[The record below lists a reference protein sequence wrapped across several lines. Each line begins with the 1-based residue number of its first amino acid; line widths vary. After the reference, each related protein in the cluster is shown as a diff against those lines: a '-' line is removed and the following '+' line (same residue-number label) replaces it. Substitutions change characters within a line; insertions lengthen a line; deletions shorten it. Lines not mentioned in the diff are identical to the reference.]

1 MGIYEAAWAGW
12 ECLDESRKDFHG
24 SREAAPL
31 VSLQFEM
38 NMLPVKWEVMR
49 SLEFWIRVIKLG
61 DGKIVKKVVR
71 EAIKV
76 GGRVK
81 VGERPDDRFGEVW
94 TQKPLNE

>member
-1 MGIYEAAWAGW
+1 M
-12 ECLDESRKDFHG
+12 
-24 SREAAPL
+24 

-76 GGRVK
+76 GSRVK